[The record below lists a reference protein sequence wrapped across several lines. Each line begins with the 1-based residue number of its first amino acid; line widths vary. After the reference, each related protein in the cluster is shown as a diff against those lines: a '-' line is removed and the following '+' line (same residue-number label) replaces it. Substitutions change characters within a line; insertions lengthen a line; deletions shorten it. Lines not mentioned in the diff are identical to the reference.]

1 MGHDLTRQDNQYRCV
16 QCGKQGPDFVPLKR
30 CGACKTSRYCLKGCQ
45 NGAKIRTVQRSVLMA
60 IQELEKPKTVEV
72 AGYSLNTTFP
82 CHLKPRQQ
90 AKLTKLVRLR
100 CIEKCLIQGKEV
112 KTLWDTDSQV
122 CVLSRNNLTYS
133 DEGVK

>member
-1 MGHDLTRQDNQYRCV
+1 
-16 QCGKQGPDFVPLKR
+16 
-30 CGACKTSRYCLKGCQ
+30 
-45 NGAKIRTVQRSVLMA
+45 MA

-90 AKLTKLVRLR
+90 AKLTKLVRRR

-122 CVLSRNNLTYS
+122 CVLSRNKLTYT

>member
-1 MGHDLTRQDNQYRCV
+1 MQRSEH
-16 QCGKQGPDFVPLKR
+16 
-30 CGACKTSRYCLKGCQ
+30 
-45 NGAKIRTVQRSVLMA
+45 RTVQRSVFMA

-72 AGYSLNTTFP
+72 AGYNLNTTFP

-90 AKLTKLVRLR
+90 AKLTKLVRRR

-122 CVLSRNNLTYS
+122 CVLSRNKLTYT